1 MRLIHL
7 NARFRKRAYAAKAW
21 RYGTRAQAVPEAE
34 SRAELLT
41 LSSMWLSLT
50 EPMGLPLQGAY
61 EWPRPETR
69 EVVENSQR
77 SS

>member
-1 MRLIHL
+1 MPVVHL
-7 NARFRKRAYAAKAW
+7 NARFRKDAYAAKAW
-21 RYGTRAQAVPEAE
+21 RYGTRAQAVREAE

-41 LSSMWLSLT
+41 LSGMWLSLT
-50 EPMGLPLQGAY
+50 QPVGLPLQGAY

-69 EVVENSQR
+69 EALQKSQP

>member
-7 NARFRKRAYAAKAW
+7 SATFRQRAYAAKAW
-21 RYGTRAQAVPEAE
+21 RYGTRAQAVREAE
-34 SRAELLT
+34 RRAELLS

-50 EPMGLPLQGAY
+50 EPLGLPLHGAY

-69 EVVENSQR
+69 EALEKSRR